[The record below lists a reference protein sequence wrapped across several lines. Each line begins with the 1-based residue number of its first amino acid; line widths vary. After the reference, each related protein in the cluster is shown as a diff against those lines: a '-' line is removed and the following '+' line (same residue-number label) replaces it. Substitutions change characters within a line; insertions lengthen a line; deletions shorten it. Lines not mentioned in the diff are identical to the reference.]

1 MAIDLRAALTR
12 RLAARRRAD
21 VLRADFHRTDGPR
34 GQVDKADADTEAEW
48 LIRRR
53 LLEAFPGWGFL
64 GEETG
69 AAPGTPGDPIWVVD
83 PNDGTRDYLKGR
95 RGSAVSIGL
104 LLGEVPRLSSP
115 SRIPTTTVTSSPGP
129 RAADC

>member
-1 MAIDLRAALTR
+1 M
-12 RLAARRRAD
+12 
-21 VLRADFHRTDGPR
+21 
-34 GQVDKADADTEAEW
+34 DKADADTEAER

-69 AAPGTPGDPIWVVD
+69 AVPGTPGDPIWLVD

-104 LLGEVPRLSSP
+104 LLGEVPRARRRLRLRV
-115 SRIPTTTVTSSPGP
+115 SRTTRATSSPGP
-129 RAADC
+129 RAAGR